1 MYTEYIKDFD
11 KASQCINETYGTNP
25 KFKAVMDEL
34 HVILAL
40 DGFIVSCLFYM
51 IYIALSIFKT
61 FSGQNNKNPLYCNQ
75 FLKMQCSTLLTVE
88 Y

>member
-51 IYIALSIFKT
+51 IYIALSIFKK
-61 FSGQNNKNPLYCNQ
+61 FSGQNGIIKTLCIVIS
-75 FLKMQCSTLLTVE
+75 FLKCNVVL